1 MSGSGG
7 ASPQGPPGS
16 SAAAGPASSYSPGG
30 SPPLPSGPKRGGLYA
45 GIAAV
50 VIVVAV
56 VLGLGFANV
65 IPGFHLGKAGGGPGP
80 TPDQYSV
87 TFSEAGLTKGT
98 TWSVTLAGST
108 RSSSGSPVQFTEGN
122 GSYAFSIGRVSG
134 YTASPSSGTVTVN
147 GASVTQAV
155 AFSPSAVATYSV
167 TFTEAGLPSGTA
179 WSLTLSGSPGSGS
192 APGSITFNEPNGTYS
207 YSIGSVAGYTAS
219 PSSGSATVSGAD
231 VSQAIT
237 FTPIPPTTYAVTF
250 TETGLPSGTEWSVTV
265 SGSTVSALAPA
276 AASLSEANGTY
287 SYTVGSVAGY
297 TASPSSGSVTVN
309 GAAVTETIT
318 FTPSAATMYAVTL
331 TESGLPSGT
340 AWSAMLN
347 GVTGGASAPGSIMF
361 SESNGTYSFTIG
373 SVVGYTANPS
383 SGSVTVNGAAVTQ
396 TIVFSSSTA
405 PVYPV
410 TFTESGLPSGTA
422 WSVMLGGVPEG
433 ASAPASIVFDEPNG
447 TYSYTVGSIAG
458 YTASPSSGSV
468 TVNGA
473 AVTQTATFSP
483 VSAGGYYA
491 VTLTSQGLPA
501 GSGGWAL
508 DVVNS
513 AYSFYG
519 LLYESGSTAVFE
531 LPNGTYYASAS
542 SFNSNYTTS
551 PPSHEFN
558 VTGAPESEV
567 FVFTPIPPP
576 SGYPVTFSESGLPSG
591 TSWYASLYNEA
602 TGSSQE
608 KSGTGSTITLLEPN
622 GTYYFGVGASGYAA
636 NPGSGILTV
645 DGAGVTQ
652 SIQFT
657 RVVTPATYTITFTE
671 TGLASGDYWSV
682 TSEGTTSAYAPNSI
696 VFSSLSNG
704 TYSFTASAPGY
715 SANPASG
722 SVTVN
727 GADASEAITF
737 RSTAAVY
744 PVTFIESGLPSTSFW
759 TVAVGNVTTLTGNTS
774 ASSETAITLPNG
786 AYGWSALGY
795 GYSGTLSSATIKVY
809 MATPSSGIVTVS
821 GGAVSVDLKFSALP
835 RGTYLVEAEAEV
847 EPFGS
852 SSNISSGAA
861 WSVTVGTTTQH
872 LAGPISA
879 YFAEANGT
887 YSWSVTPPTGVT
899 ALSRG
904 GAIAIAGSL
913 FSSSAFGGIGAILVF
928 GWVAAPSGTVAGPS
942 ASAGGVAPSPF
953 SAGAGLAAWSLLV
966 VGALVAGVPG
976 DSRRSGPRAVCGTGP
991 EVRCASRVS
1000 ASVSR
1005 PVHRDLD
1012 R

>member
-1 MSGSGG
+1 M
-7 ASPQGPPGS
+7 
-16 SAAAGPASSYSPGG
+16 
-30 SPPLPSGPKRGGLYA
+30 
-45 GIAAV
+45 

-80 TPDQYSV
+80 APGQYSI

-207 YSIGSVAGYTAS
+207 
-219 PSSGSATVSGAD
+219 
-231 VSQAIT
+231 
-237 FTPIPPTTYAVTF
+237 
-250 TETGLPSGTEWSVTV
+250 
-265 SGSTVSALAPA
+265 
-276 AASLSEANGTY
+276 
-287 SYTVGSVAGY
+287 
-297 TASPSSGSVTVN
+297 
-309 GAAVTETIT
+309 
-318 FTPSAATMYAVTL
+318 
-331 TESGLPSGT
+331 
-340 AWSAMLN
+340 
-347 GVTGGASAPGSIMF
+347 
-361 SESNGTYSFTIG
+361 FTIG
-373 SVVGYTANPS
+373 SVAGYTANPS
-383 SGSVTVNGAAVTQ
+383 SGSVTVNGAGVTQ

-447 TYSYTVGSIAG
+447 TYSYTVGSPAG
-458 YTASPSSGSV
+458 FTASPSSGSV

-473 AVTQTATFSP
+473 AVTQTATFTP

-501 GSGGWAL
+501 GSGGWFL
-508 DVVNS
+508 DVLNS
-513 AYSFYG
+513 AFSIYG
-519 LLYESGSTAVFE
+519 GVVESGSTAVFE
-531 LPNGTYYASAS
+531 LPNGTYYASAYAED
-542 SFNSNYTTS
+542 SNYTTS

-558 VTGAPESEV
+558 VTGASESEV

-576 SGYPVTFSESGLPSG
+576 SGYAVTFSESGLPSG

-608 KSGTGSTITLLEPN
+608 KSGTGSTITLTEPN

-636 NPGSGILTV
+636 NPGSGTLTV
-645 DGAGVTQ
+645 DGAAVSE

-657 RVVTPATYTITFTE
+657 RIVTYTITFTE
-671 TGLASGDYWSV
+671 TGLVSGDYWSV
-682 TSEGTTSAYAPNSI
+682 TSEGTVSAYAPNSI

-704 TYSFTASAPGY
+704 NYSFTASAPGY

-744 PVTFIESGLPSTSFW
+744 PVTFTESGLPSTSFW

-795 GYSGTLSSATIKVY
+795 GYSGTLSSATIKIY
-809 MATPSSGIVTVS
+809 MATPSSGIVTVN

-835 RGTYLVEAEAEV
+835 RGAYLVEAGALA

-872 LAGPISA
+872 LAGPIPA

-887 YSWSVTPPTGVT
+887 YSWSVSPPTGFT

-913 FSSSAFGGIGAILVF
+913 FSSFVFGGIGAIFSF
-928 GWVAAPSGTVAGPS
+928 GWVAAPSGSVAGPS

-953 SAGAGLAAWSLLV
+953 SAGAGLATWSLLV

-976 DSRRSGPRAVCGTGP
+976 DCRRSGPRAVCGTGP